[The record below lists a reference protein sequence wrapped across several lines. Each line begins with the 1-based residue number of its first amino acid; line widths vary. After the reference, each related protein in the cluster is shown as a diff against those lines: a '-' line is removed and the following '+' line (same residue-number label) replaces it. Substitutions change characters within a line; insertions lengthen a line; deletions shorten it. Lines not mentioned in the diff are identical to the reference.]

1 MASAARE
8 HEFPA
13 FPFEPYPV
21 QLQLMRAVYSA
32 LEKGGVAIVESPTGT
47 GKTLSLICSVLQWL
61 QDQQQSAEDQCR
73 RQGVSSVGLSN
84 DEPDWMRDFAPVT
97 DRKIPIKHEAKGS
110 TARLFKDGKKFLF
123 AQDLKVQ
130 KKQRLVSSMSANNED
145 DFLLEDYESD
155 DGSNADGKKQKDLA
169 NESTDDGSD
178 EEAESEKPL
187 KVFFCSRTHSQ
198 LSQFVRELQRTSF
211 STALKT
217 VPIGARKSL
226 CINPEVSKLKHSFR
240 INERCLELQRARD
253 SRLSGEKVL
262 VNEGKQAKKK
272 PGGCPMMSKNSRQK
286 VFRELVW
293 ESEVMDIEDMVKL
306 GESIGT
312 CPYYAS
318 RRMVPMADLV
328 VLPYQ
333 SILHCPTRE
342 ATGLK
347 LKGCVVVI
355 DEAHNLVDS
364 ISSMYSCQISGIQLK
379 QVLSLLTTYL
389 SKFRERLGAG
399 NRRYIQTLLL
409 LIEALSNQIATYV
422 DVAEVSQ
429 HDVHCDPM
437 SGTNRG
443 KKTGDVLT
451 INDFLFSLNI
461 DNINMF
467 KLWQYMKESNIVH
480 KVSSYAEQSSSFD
493 NRVQSV
499 NQEPEKAAPT
509 IAGTITSFHALAE
522 LILALMNADS
532 DGRVLIVP
540 SSCSFGND
548 GEQRVGHIKFVM
560 LNAARAFME
569 VIDQAHAV
577 ILAGG
582 TLQPVEELRY
592 RLFPHLQESRI
603 HTFVCGHIVPTENV
617 LALAVA
623 RGPTGRTFDFTYQSR
638 SLPETM
644 EELGRLLFNLCCI
657 VPEGVVVFL
666 PSFEY
671 EQQLYSAWQL
681 TGILDKLQKK
691 KALFREPRDAALV
704 ELTLQEYREIVS
716 GAVRSSPGRTGAV
729 LLCIVGGKMS
739 EGINFNDG
747 MGRCVVMVG
756 LPYPSPSDPE
766 LVERMRF
773 IDQLA
778 RFPSN
783 SIQSSKLLTS
793 HSSVYSGRDY
803 YENLCMKAVNQS
815 IGRAIRHIEDY
826 ASILL
831 VDARYTAS
839 TYSSAP
845 SRQASKLPSWIK
857 NRLVNVTGNF
867 GEVQKLLHQFFKAK
881 TEKDLAQTPPL

>member
-1 MASAARE
+1 MASPARQ

-21 QLQLMRAVYSA
+21 QLQLMRAVYAA
-32 LEKGGVAIVESPTGT
+32 LQKGGVGIVESPTGT

-61 QDQQQSAEDQCR
+61 QDQQQVAKDACC
-73 RQGVSSVGLSN
+73 RQGLPSLKPSD
-84 DEPDWMRDFAPVT
+84 DEPDWMRDFTPAT
-97 DRKIPIKHEAKGS
+97 DCKIPAKHETTCS
-110 TARLFKDGKKFLF
+110 TTRVFKDGKKFF
-123 AQDLKVQ
+123 FGEGLKEQ
-130 KKQRLVSSMSANNED
+130 KKPRLVSSVTANNED

-155 DGSNADGKKQKDLA
+155 DGCDVNGKKTRKSLEDLA
-169 NESTDDGSD
+169 NESTDDGSE
-178 EEAESEKPL
+178 EEAEAEKPL

-198 LSQFVRELQRTSF
+198 LSQFVKELQRTPF

-217 VPIGARKSL
+217 ISIGARKSL
-226 CINPEVSKLKHSFR
+226 CINPEVLKLKHSFR
-240 INERCLELQRARD
+240 INERCMELQRARG
-253 SRLSGEKVL
+253 SRFAGKKVL
-262 VNEGKQAKKK
+262 LNEGKQAKKK
-272 PGGCPMMSKNSRQK
+272 AGGCPMMSKNSRQR
-286 VFRELVW
+286 VFRELAW
-293 ESEVMDIEDMVKL
+293 ESTVMDIEDMVKL

-333 SILHCPTRE
+333 SILHCSTRE

-347 LKGCVVVI
+347 LKGCVIVI

-364 ISSMYSCQISGIQLK
+364 IGNMYSCQVSELQLQ
-379 QVLSLLTTYL
+379 QVQSLLAMYL
-389 SKFRERLGAG
+389 NKFRERLGAG

-409 LIEALSNQIATYV
+409 LIEALSNRIATSI
-422 DVAEVSQ
+422 DGAEVSQ
-429 HDVHCDPM
+429 RDVLQVPTSDRTRIFEK
-437 SGTNRG
+437 GE
-443 KKTGDVLT
+443 VLT

-480 KVSSYAEQSSSFD
+480 KVSSYAEQNSSFRD
-493 NRVQSV
+493 IIQSV
-499 NQEPEKAAPT
+499 NKESEKAAPNLPG
-509 IAGTITSFHALAE
+509 AITSFHALAE
-522 LILALMNADS
+522 LILALMNADN
-532 DGRVLIVP
+532 DGRVLIAP
-540 SSCSFGND
+540 SSPSSDND
-548 GEQRVGHIKFVM
+548 GVQRVGHIKFVM
-560 LNAARAFME
+560 LNAARAFKE
-569 VIDQAHAV
+569 VVDQAHAV

-592 RLFPHLQESRI
+592 RLFPYLPESRI
-603 HTFVCGHIVPTENV
+603 YTFTCGHIVPAQNV
-617 LALAVA
+617 VALAVA
-623 RGPTGRTFDFTYQSR
+623 RGPTGRTFDFTHQSR
-638 SLPETM
+638 CRPEM
-644 EELGRLLFNLCCI
+644 IEELGRLLFNLCCI

-671 EQQLYSAWQL
+671 EQQLYSAWKG
-681 TGILDKLQKK
+681 TGIIDKLQKR
-691 KALFREPRDAALV
+691 KALFREPRDAALA
-704 ELTLQEYREIVS
+704 ELTLQEYRESII
-716 GAVRSSPGRTGAV
+716 GAVRSSAGKTGAV

-773 IDQLA
+773 IDQLLDS
-778 RFPSN
+778 PS
-783 SIQSSKLLTS
+783 SSRLLPP
-793 HSSVYSGRDY
+793 HSSGYNGREY

-839 TYSSAP
+839 PSSLAP

-857 NRLVNVTGNF
+857 ERLVSVTGNF

-881 TEKDLAQTPPL
+881 AQKNLAVQ